1 MKFTSNG
8 RGGIGAN
15 LLAAAAL
22 LTFFSCSSTPPVE
35 PAVQESASFCSNLA
49 FRKKY
54 EFLTHSYAPVSKGT
68 FVDQV
73 GQYSDS
79 MSKHLDALNSQFVQ
93 IISTRYFD
101 NSSTEQTIESWDPTA
116 KQVIDM
122 SDAGGFRVAWIGGN
136 DFVAWNASVYP
147 KLNVNRGRDVISVDS
162 GRCSTFYGS
171 FTRSDGTGCNNST
184 FAPNRTF
191 PKQGLLSFILDSKF
205 NLGQFLVSHYY
216 SVPESEQ
223 ADLCRKAGFPDDCFA
238 SPKVT
243 SEQPFDP
250 LKMCAACVRP
260 ASFGL
265 LSHGKQLDGIIDQSA
280 HALDLILK
288 ASTHVSKK
296 IEGDWITSRIDFDP
310 TLLCRYAKP
319 ESDFYTH

>member
-101 NSSTEQTIESWDPTA
+101 NSSTEQTMPE
-116 KQVIDM
+116 V
-122 SDAGGFRVAWIGGN
+122 F
-136 DFVAWNASVYP
+136 
-147 KLNVNRGRDVISVDS
+147 
-162 GRCSTFYGS
+162 
-171 FTRSDGTGCNNST
+171 
-184 FAPNRTF
+184 
-191 PKQGLLSFILDSKF
+191 
-205 NLGQFLVSHYY
+205 VSHG
-216 SVPESEQ
+216 SEVMI
-223 ADLCRKAGFPDDCFA
+223 
-238 SPKVT
+238 S
-243 SEQPFDP
+243 
-250 LKMCAACVRP
+250 
-260 ASFGL
+260 L
-265 LSHGKQLDGIIDQSA
+265 LGTHRFIQS
-280 HALDLILK
+280 
-288 ASTHVSKK
+288 
-296 IEGDWITSRIDFDP
+296 
-310 TLLCRYAKP
+310 
-319 ESDFYTH
+319 